1 MFELSSVKV
10 PRWYMV
16 RLMSGHEAS
25 KVVYIKWDNNQ
36 FKNLV
41 KNGSTVND
49 IVDSIEKEAISFAKT
64 ECGFIGKD
72 EFVVVTDSKLIA
84 RLQKLM

>member
-25 KVVYIKWDNNQ
+25 KVVYIKWDNNK
-36 FKNLV
+36 FKNLI

-49 IVDSIEKEAISFAKT
+49 IIGFIEKDAISFAKR
-64 ECGFIGKD
+64 ECGFIGKE
-72 EFVVVTDSKLIA
+72 EFVVVTDSKLIT
-84 RLQKLM
+84 RLQKLI